1 MDKDAGTIAALM
13 KRFREQRLPRAQRML
28 EKVEAGSILSDEDI
42 AYLERIFKDANSVRP
57 LVERNPEY
65 HALVSRATDLY
76 ATIVEKAV
84 ENEKKA
90 ND

>member
-65 HALVSRATDLY
+65 HALVSRTTDLY

-84 ENEKKA
+84 ENEEKA
-90 ND
+90 KD